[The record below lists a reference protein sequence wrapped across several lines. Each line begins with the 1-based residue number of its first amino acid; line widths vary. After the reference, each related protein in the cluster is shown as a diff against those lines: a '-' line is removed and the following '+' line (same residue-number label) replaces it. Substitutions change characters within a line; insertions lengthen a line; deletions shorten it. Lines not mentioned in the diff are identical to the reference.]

1 MSDMVD
7 PAQATAKLIEMGGT
21 ITAMTLFVWFLVRQN
36 KYWQDQY
43 TDILKGYQSD
53 SKAST
58 AAITAS
64 TAAVNN
70 NTSAIEKLTDEC
82 RRKS

>member
-1 MSDMVD
+1 MGDIIDSG
-7 PAQATAKLIEMGGT
+7 AATAELIKMGGAV
-21 ITAMTLFVWFLVRQN
+21 TALVLFLAYVIYQN
-36 KYWQDQY
+36 RSWQSRFDGLFKAY
-43 TDILKGYQSD
+43 MDD

-58 AAITAS
+58 AAISAS

-82 RRKS
+82 RRKA